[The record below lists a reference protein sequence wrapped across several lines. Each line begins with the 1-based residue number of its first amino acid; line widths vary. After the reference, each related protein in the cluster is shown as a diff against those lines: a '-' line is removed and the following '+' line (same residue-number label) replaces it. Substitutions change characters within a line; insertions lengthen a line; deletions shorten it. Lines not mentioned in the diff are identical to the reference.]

1 MTVQTEILNLIKQAK
16 TIIIQRHQRPDP
28 DAIGSQLGLAEIIKA
43 SFPAKKVLAPGKQYH
58 GFDWLGQMD
67 TVTEADYQDALVMVL
82 DTANQPRIDGEFY
95 QAGNALVKIDHHPND
110 DAFGDPQWVDVDA
123 SSTSELIYQF
133 YAAFKSE
140 LTLTADAAKLL
151 YAGIVGDTGRF
162 LYDATKP
169 STLRAAAALM
179 EAGADATAVNRIEDT
194 ITLPVARLSAYV
206 YEHLTQLDSGA
217 AYVILTNDIMDSFE
231 LGMPARLALCRCLAG
246 LIRSNHG
253 PSLCNKRKATF
264 GFGYGQKAH
273 RSTALPSCMAV
284 VAIPWQ
290 VGPKL
295 KTRPKLK
302 RSYVNSTKLPGIT
315 RKRFNNDRKF

>member
-231 LGMPARLALCRCLAG
+231 IGDASTAGVVPLPGRIDTVKSWAIFVQQKEGDFRIRL
-246 LIRSNHG
+246 RSKG
-253 PSLCNKRKATF
+253 PSINGVAKLHGGGGHPMASGAKAKDQAEIET
-264 GFGYGQKAH
+264 
-273 RSTALPSCMAV
+273 V
-284 VAIPWQ
+284 VRELDQ
-290 VGPKL
+290 VARDYEKE
-295 KTRPKLK
+295 
-302 RSYVNSTKLPGIT
+302 V
-315 RKRFNNDRKF
+315 